1 MLTKNLMS
9 IALAFLIVSCGGS
22 SESETQLTSINQQS
36 EDSFMIVANDVD
48 EYCKVEMKDNNL
60 ISSELLNTAG
70 DEKPAKLQ
78 DMEQE
83 ISQLNLNGVRNCDEE
98 TKRALKQLTSGET
111 QVAAVQVV
119 PLVATIWAVC
129 IMTMVSMDGPIY
141 VCPSVSMLPILLE

>member
-36 EDSFMIVANDVD
+36 EDSFMIVANDVG

-70 DEKPAKLQ
+70 DEKPAKL
-78 DMEQE
+78 
-83 ISQLNLNGVRNCDEE
+83 
-98 TKRALKQLTSGET
+98 
-111 QVAAVQVV
+111 
-119 PLVATIWAVC
+119 
-129 IMTMVSMDGPIY
+129 
-141 VCPSVSMLPILLE
+141 